1 MGTRYNRFFG
11 LVRDAV
17 MRWLFW
23 FVVLLAVVWWARR
36 RFLDGGGSR
45 PGEESA
51 RSGRGRRKP
60 SAEAEPMVQCA
71 RCGVFVPASEA
82 VRAGGQTFCCEAH
95 RQEGARAR
103 E

>member
-11 LVRDAV
+11 PVRDAM

-23 FVVLLAVVWWARR
+23 FVVLLAVVWWVRR
-36 RFLDGGGSR
+36 RFFAADSSGPSGAGGVGRKQRKS
-45 PGEESA
+45 
-51 RSGRGRRKP
+51 SG
-60 SAEAEPMVQCA
+60 EAESMVQCA

-82 VRAGGQTFCCEAH
+82 VRADGQTFCCEAH

-103 E
+103 K